1 MLIFRD
7 WSVWF
12 IDNFMKMPQLNRKY
26 PCGAA
31 KRKARKYKADFY
43 RRISFYVSEMKRLD
57 KILISCDVVP

>member
-31 KRKARKYKADFY
+31 KRKARKY
-43 RRISFYVSEMKRLD
+43 RLIFIEGYLFMSL
-57 KILISCDVVP
+57 K